1 MDSINCAKQK
11 IRAVITG
18 SRVPE
23 DPRHADNTL
32 EWLLRLDPDA
42 GEALRLAALAH
53 DIDRAIEESKVKR
66 ADFDDYDAFKAAH
79 ARHGAELLRPILTAC
94 DVARNVVDEACR
106 LVMVHEVGGDIDAD
120 LLKDADSISYFDV
133 NLPLY
138 YQREGWAET
147 KRRSL
152 WGYRRLS
159 ARARKIVESIG
170 YEEEVMN
177 RLLREVIYDKSTR
190 LRAVAENS

>member
-1 MDSINCAKQK
+1 MRNVGRAKRK
-11 IRAVITG
+11 IRAVIAG

-32 EWLLRLDPDA
+32 EWLLRLEPDA
-42 GEALRLAALAH
+42 GDALQLAALAH
-53 DIDRAIEESKVKR
+53 DIDRAIEESKVRR

-79 ARHGAELLRPILTAC
+79 ARNGAEILRPILNAC
-94 DVARNVVDEACR
+94 GVAGNIVDEACR
-106 LVMVHEVGGDIDAD
+106 LVQVHEVGGDPSSD

-133 NLPLY
+133 NLSLY

-159 ARARKIVESIG
+159 PRARKIVENINYG
-170 YEEEVMN
+170 EEAISRMLHEI
-177 RLLREVIYDKSTR
+177 IYDKS
-190 LRAVAENS
+190 AG

>member
-1 MDSINCAKQK
+1 MDSIDCAKQK
-11 IRAVITG
+11 IRAAIAA

-23 DPRHADNTL
+23 DPHHADNTL
-32 EWLLRLDPDA
+32 EWLLRLEPDA
-42 GEALRLAALAH
+42 GEALQLAALAH
-53 DIDRAIEESKVKR
+53 DIDRAIEEVKVRR

-94 DVARNVVDEACR
+94 GVARDMVDEACR
-106 LVMVHEVGGDIDAD
+106 LVEVHEVGGDPDAD

-138 YQREGWAET
+138 YEREGWAES

-152 WGYRRLS
+152 WGYQRLS
-159 ARARKIVESIG
+159 ARARNIVAKISH
-170 YEEEVMN
+170 EEEVLN
-177 RLLREVIYDKSTR
+177 RLLREVILES
-190 LRAVAENS
+190 VS

>member
-1 MDSINCAKQK
+1 MDNIDCAKQE
-11 IRAVITG
+11 IRAVIAG

-32 EWLLRLDPDA
+32 EWLLCLEPDA
-42 GEALRLAALAH
+42 GDALQLAALAH
-53 DIDRAIEESKVKR
+53 DIDRAIEEIKVRR

-79 ARHGAELLRPILTAC
+79 ARNGVEILRSILIQC
-94 DVARNVVDEACR
+94 DVEGDIVDEACR
-106 LVMVHEVGGDIDAD
+106 LVEVHEVGGDPRSD

-147 KRRSL
+147 KRRSS

-159 ARARKIVESIG
+159 ARAKELVDKICYQDETL
-170 YEEEVMN
+170 MQ
-177 RLLREVIYDKSTR
+177 LLREVIH
-190 LRAVAENS
+190 EGIH

>member
-1 MDSINCAKQK
+1 MSNVDCAKQK
-11 IRAVITG
+11 IRAVIAG
-18 SRVPE
+18 SRVSE

-32 EWLLRLDPDA
+32 EWLLRLEPDA
-42 GEALRLAALAH
+42 GDALQLAALAH
-53 DIDRAIEESKVKR
+53 DIDRATEEIKVKR

-79 ARHGAELLRPILTAC
+79 ARNGAEILRPILSAC
-94 DVARNVVDEACR
+94 GVAPDIVDEACR
-106 LVMVHEVGGDIDAD
+106 LVEIHEVGGDPSSD

-159 ARARKIVESIG
+159 ARARKIVETISYG
-170 YEEEVMN
+170 EASLV
-177 RLLREVIYDKSTR
+177 RLLQEVILDKS
-190 LRAVAENS
+190 VV

>member
-1 MDSINCAKQK
+1 MSNVGRAKRK
-11 IRAVITG
+11 IRAVIAG

-32 EWLLRLDPDA
+32 EWLLRLEPDA
-42 GEALRLAALAH
+42 GDALQLAALAH
-53 DIDRAIEESKVKR
+53 DIDRAIEESKVRR

-79 ARHGAELLRPILTAC
+79 ARNGAEILRPILIAC
-94 DVARNVVDEACR
+94 GVAGNIVDETCR
-106 LVMVHEVGGDIDAD
+106 LVLVHEVGGDPSSD

-133 NLPLY
+133 NLSLY

-152 WGYRRLS
+152 WGYQRLS
-159 ARARKIVESIG
+159 ARAKEFVNKICYQDETL
-170 YEEEVMN
+170 MQ
-177 RLLREVIYDKSTR
+177 LLREVIH
-190 LRAVAENS
+190 EGIH

>member
-1 MDSINCAKQK
+1 MRNVDRAKRK
-11 IRAVITG
+11 IRALIAG

-32 EWLLRLDPDA
+32 EWLLRLEPDA
-42 GEALRLAALAH
+42 DQALQLAALAH
-53 DIDRAIEESKVKR
+53 DIDRAIEEIKVKQ

-79 ARHGAELLRPILTAC
+79 ARNGAELLRPILNAC
-94 DVARNVVDEACR
+94 GVAGDIVDEACR
-106 LVMVHEVGGDIDAD
+106 LVEVHEVGGDPRSD

-138 YQREGWAET
+138 YQREGWQET
-147 KRRSL
+147 KRRSS

-159 ARARKIVESIG
+159 ARAKELVDKICYQDETL
-170 YEEEVMN
+170 MQ
-177 RLLREVIYDKSTR
+177 LLREVIH
-190 LRAVAENS
+190 EGIH

>member
-1 MDSINCAKQK
+1 MDNVDHAKQE
-11 IRAVITG
+11 ILAVIAG

-32 EWLLRLDPDA
+32 EWLLRLESNAGDA
-42 GEALRLAALAH
+42 LQLAALAH
-53 DIDRAIEESKVKR
+53 DIDRAIEEIKVKR

-79 ARHGAELLRPILTAC
+79 ARNGAEILRPILNAC
-94 DVARNVVDEACR
+94 GVAGNIVDEACR
-106 LVMVHEVGGDIDAD
+106 LVEVHEVGGDPRSD

-159 ARARKIVESIG
+159 ARARKIVENINYG
-170 YEEEVMN
+170 EEAMI
-177 RLLREVIYDKSTR
+177 RLLREVIHEADIRNMSQ
-190 LRAVAENS
+190 